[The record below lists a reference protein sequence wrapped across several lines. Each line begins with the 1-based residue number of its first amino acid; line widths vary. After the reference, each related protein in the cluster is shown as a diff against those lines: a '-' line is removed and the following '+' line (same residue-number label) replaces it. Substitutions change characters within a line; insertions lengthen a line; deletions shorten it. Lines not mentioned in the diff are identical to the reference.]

1 MNEGQTINISLVQL
15 PNKHIRIG
23 IIFLVLRA
31 EWANFLKEERSMT
44 SKKEKMLIGLACLA
58 VVFGV
63 GIYLVNSNALS
74 SFGLQPFAMVQSG
87 VVQGAPPSQPAGT
100 QGANYQ
106 PVLSSVIVNA
116 VTGAPISGAYSNE
129 FNITNLQ
136 GAMRKVTTAT
146 NTATNVD
153 IGESYKD
160 TVQLSGYYIA
170 DFSGVVSNPTT
181 IVSLALKQQNTLSTW
196 VNNDPANATRRNA
209 ITAEDTASAGGTLNP
224 VLGIQGVTVN
234 RVYGDGYIQVGADYN
249 ATQIK
254 QLSFGQVKCPDGTV
268 VTPEVVATPSS
279 NALAGTVSTDTP
291 AIATTNKS
299 VKIACQLV
307 SSQSILVPV
316 NIELQAAYTNDANV
330 TFKIKDYAK
339 FVNTQTGAYD
349 FGVENDAG
357 TDSNSGTNYSQTYL
371 LK

>member
-1 MNEGQTINISLVQL
+1 MKAKSSN
-15 PNKHIRIG
+15 
-23 IIFLVLRA
+23 
-31 EWANFLKEERSMT
+31 
-44 SKKEKMLIGLACLA
+44 MLIGLAALVLILA
-58 VVFGV
+58 GSIFVINNG
-63 GIYLVNSNALS
+63 ALA
-74 SFGLQPFAMVQSG
+74 SFGIQPFAMVQSG
-87 VVQGAPPSQPAGT
+87 VVQGATPAQPAGT

-106 PVLSSVIVNA
+106 PVLSSVIVNS

-170 DFSGVVSNPTT
+170 DFSGKVENPTT
-181 IVSLALKQQNTLSTW
+181 VISLALKQQNTLSTW

-209 ITAEDTASAGGTLNP
+209 TGAEDTAAAGGTLNP

-254 QLSFGQVKCPDGTV
+254 NLTFGQVKCPDGTI
-268 VTPEVVATPSS
+268 VTPEATATPAS
-279 NALAGTVSTDTP
+279 NALTATTADIP
-291 AIATTNKS
+291 AAATTNKS